1 VKSVKKQGITR
12 RDFLATGAA
21 AATAISGFP
30 FVKSARA
37 QNVKPLK
44 IGVIGCGGRGTGAA
58 ANALTADPN
67 IHLVAMADLVPD
79 QIEKSLN
86 TLRTKDKD
94 LQGELQKNIKV
105 EKDHIF
111 TGPDCHEKL
120 LQTDVDYVILTT
132 PPGFRPRNV
141 EAAVRAGKHMFA
153 EKPVATDPAGVRRIL
168 KAAEQAKEKG
178 LSIVVGLNARHDK
191 SVMETVQRI
200 HDGAVGEILSGNIY
214 RLGSGLWHRGS
225 DPSWTEMEYQCR
237 NWYYFC
243 WLSGDQIVEMV
254 VHQIDLMNWAMG
266 AYPVSALGSGG
277 RQVRT
282 DPKYGNIWDHMTVD
296 YEYPNGAH
304 VILMCR
310 QWDNCDFK
318 NANLVI
324 GTKGKSD
331 SRGRILGENRWKYDG
346 ERTRSQVY
354 EHWELIESIRKG
366 QARNDVLDFG
376 AHSTLAAIMG
386 RESAY
391 TGQLVTWEDMLNSDL
406 DLFPKSTA
414 LGSAPK
420 RPVAIPGQPRPL

>member
-1 VKSVKKQGITR
+1 VKSGKKNVITR

-37 QNVKPLK
+37 QSGEPLK

-67 IHLVAMADLVPD
+67 IHLIAMADIAPD

-86 TLRTKDKD
+86 TLKTKDKD
-94 LQGELQKNIKV
+94 LQGELQKNIRV

-111 TGPDCHEKL
+111 TGPDCYEKL
-120 LQTDVDYVILTT
+120 LQTDVDYVIHTE

-141 EAAVRAGKHMFA
+141 TASVRAGKHIFA
-153 EKPVATDPAGVRRIL
+153 EKPLATDPAGVRKIL
-168 KAAEQAKEKG
+168 KAAEQAKQKG

-191 SVMETVQRI
+191 SVMETVKRI
-200 HDGAVGEILSGNIY
+200 HDGAVGEILAGNIY
-214 RLGSGLWHRGS
+214 RLGQGLWHRGA

-254 VHQIDLMNWAMG
+254 IHQIDLMNWAMG
-266 AYPVSALGSGG
+266 AYPVSAIASGG

-282 DPKYGNIWDHMTVD
+282 DPKYGNIYDHMSVD

-304 VILMCR
+304 VNLMCR

-318 NANLVI
+318 NANVVI
-324 GTKGKSD
+324 GSKGKSD
-331 SRGRILGENRWKYDG
+331 SRGRILGENKWKYEG

-354 EHWELIESIRKG
+354 EHWELVDSIRKG
-366 QARNDVLDFG
+366 QARNDILDFG

-391 TGQLVTWEDMLNSDL
+391 TGLEVTWEDMLNSDL

-414 LGSAPK
+414 FGPAPK